1 MKAEFFT
8 ENRKKLGTELK
19 GGLIVLTAFNKMQRT
34 PDDAYAFEQEAN
46 FWYLTGIQEADWHMI
61 FDGTRGKSWLVRPDT
76 DPHLVTFN
84 GQLSDKQAMAVSGIQ
99 EVISKDDMLTL
110 LRQLKRSHD
119 LVHTLIQP
127 KEIKRYGFVANPA
140 QAKMT
145 ELLDRNFQK
154 VLDCRRELVRMRA
167 IKQPAEITE
176 IKKSIAVTKKAFD
189 RIQSNLSSYKYEYE
203 IEADIT
209 HTFNQSAARH
219 GYDPIVANG
228 KNACTL
234 HYGKNEAKLQKGKP
248 LLIDVGAKIGSY
260 SADITRTYSIGAP
273 TKRLVE
279 VYGVVKTA
287 QENII
292 SSLRPTL
299 SLKDLQHIV
308 EKEMSTA
315 IQKLGLAGDDPLTKL
330 PRYFPH
336 AIGHGLGV
344 DIHESLGYD
353 SLQEGMVLTIEP
365 GIYIPDE
372 GIGVRIEDDILI
384 TKKCYTNL
392 SARISKDLVY

>member
-1 MKAEFFT
+1 MKASFFS
-8 ENRKKLGTELK
+8 ENRKKLGEELK
-19 GGLIVLTAFNKMQRT
+19 GGLVVLTAFSKMQRT
-34 PDDAYAFEQEAN
+34 PDDAYKFEQEAN
-46 FWYLTGIQEADWHMI
+46 FWYLTGIDEADWYMI
-61 FDGTRGKSWLVRPDT
+61 YDGTRGKSWLVRPDI
-76 DPHLVTFN
+76 DPRLVTFN
-84 GQLSDKQAMAVSGIQ
+84 GQLSDKDAMAISGIS

-119 LVHTLIQP
+119 LVYTLNQP
-127 KEIKRYGFVANPA
+127 NDIKRYGFVPNPA

-167 IKQPAEITE
+167 IKQPIEVTE
-176 IKKSIAVTKKAFD
+176 IKKSIAITKNALEQ
-189 RIQSNLSSYKYEYE
+189 IQNNLSSYKYEYE

-209 HTFNQSAARH
+209 HSFIKSGAKH
-219 GYDPIVANG
+219 GYDPIVASG

-234 HYGKNEAKLQKGKP
+234 HYGKNQAKLQKGKP
-248 LLIDVGAKIGSY
+248 LLIDVGAKGGMY
-260 SADITRTYSIGAP
+260 SADITRTYSIGP
-273 TKRLVE
+273 PNKRTTE
-279 VYGVVKTA
+279 VYNAVLSA

-299 SLKDLQHIV
+299 PLQDLQHIV
-308 EKEMSTA
+308 EKEMSIA
-315 IQKLGLAGDDPLTKL
+315 IQSLGLANDDALTKL

-336 AIGHGLGV
+336 AIGHGLGI

-353 SLQEGMVLTIEP
+353 SLQEGMILTIEP
-365 GIYIPDE
+365 GIYIPEE

-384 TKKCYTNL
+384 TKKGHTNL